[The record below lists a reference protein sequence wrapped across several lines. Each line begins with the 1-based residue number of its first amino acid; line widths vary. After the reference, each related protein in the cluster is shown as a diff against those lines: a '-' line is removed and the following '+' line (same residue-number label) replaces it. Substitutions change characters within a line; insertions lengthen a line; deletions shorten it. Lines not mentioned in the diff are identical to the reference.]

1 MNRRDVLNGVL
12 RGYSRFC
19 RFLFLVDANGLTEGV
34 EHLNVGGLDRKLSR
48 YRNPLD
54 LRDQLEDLK
63 DADISP
69 EAYPLATVVFRSETA
84 FDAPIA
90 DLVARASCVVLSPQS
105 VLQTL
110 QPEVPWSEE
119 FNLLHGEDFFAL
131 LESILERRRNWE
143 HVPSG
148 EEVPLFLA
156 ECALGHPLREK
167 LPSDTALALWER
179 LLHEPTTRAFFERNG
194 RLLQAV
200 HRQIQRSV
208 PIETKLELDPDF
220 VVFLWTSYLVHKYVP
235 RSELFTPE
243 FFGRD
248 VWAKYGIHEPH
259 SLREACERLLAENP
273 QQAVSQVRSAERA
286 LLESPH
292 RARLFLGLMGLEG
305 KHALT
310 KALSIASAEMVSAFL
325 SEACLEVVI
334 SHLAEGKVST
344 SGSRLRRLQTTLERK
359 HFAHRFPQ
367 YYERWHALYRLF
379 RALTELAER
388 VEAYHAQRFERD
400 LPILPITQWTEDF
413 YPNYLVPMGLLVEE
427 IANISAGSLFGQ
439 MPTFLVNEATR
450 IRERANLL
458 FARLVRSQYVRWL
471 AQQTPPP
478 LLTVDFLDTVF
489 LPYWRRL
496 REHSRS
502 PFVVWLLLNGL
513 RWDEWTILAPL
524 FSERLRAHRCVE
536 TRAVMALL
544 PTTRP
549 YNTGAL
555 ILGRFPSLADS
566 GTVSALLA
574 ERLAAE
580 DIPFAETVL
589 DPRNGVPNVREGVLL
604 VNVALAETGP
614 YKTSPTGKA
623 KETIRREADALLGEF
638 LRRIPS
644 RALLIAVSN
653 GGTAEI
659 EGPAT
664 PVREGVV
671 EVQPRWVGF
680 DRLSSGK
687 PLPSEVALFNA
698 DATRLPNPNVARCA
712 FAPPGVWFSTETRDA
727 GRRYLSGGISLEEMI
742 VPCAVFAPR
751 RFSLLGESQRKRPH
765 GTDHPSRKTSA
776 SSSNPKP
783 GASGT

>member
-1 MNRRDVLNGVL
+1 MLRRYPQFG
-12 RGYSRFC
+12 
-19 RFLFLVDANGLTEGV
+19 RFLFLVDANDLTEGI
-34 EHLNVGGLDRKLSR
+34 EYLNIGGSDHKLYR

-54 LRDQLEDLK
+54 LRDQLEELK
-63 DADISP
+63 DAEVSS
-69 EAYPLATVVFRSETA
+69 EAYPLATVIFRSEAA
-84 FDAPIA
+84 FDILIA
-90 DLVARASCVVLSPQS
+90 DLVARARCVVLSPQS
-105 VLQTL
+105 VLQAL

-131 LESILERRRNWE
+131 LESILERRRFWE

-156 ECALGHPLREK
+156 ECVLGHPLREK
-167 LPSDTALALWER
+167 LPPDTALALWER
-179 LLHEPTTRAFFERNG
+179 LLREPTTRAFFERNG

-220 VVFLWTSYLVHKYVP
+220 VVFLWTSYFVQKYVP

-248 VWAKYGIHEPH
+248 IWAKYGLHESD
-259 SLREACERLLAENP
+259 SLREVCERLLVENP

-286 LLESPH
+286 LLESPQ

-305 KHALT
+305 KHAVT
-310 KALSIASAEMVSAFL
+310 EALRIASEEMVSAFL
-325 SEACLEVVI
+325 SEACLEVLI
-334 SHLAEGKVST
+334 SHLAEGKVSI
-344 SGSRLRRLQTTLERK
+344 SGNRLHRLQTTLERK

-379 RALTELAER
+379 RSLTELSER

-400 LPILPITQWTEDF
+400 LPILPITWWTDDL

-427 IANISAGSLFGQ
+427 IVTISAESLFGQ
-439 MPTFLVNEATR
+439 MPLSLVNEAKR

-458 FARLVRSQYVRWL
+458 FARLVSSQYVRWL
-471 AQQTPPP
+471 AQQLPPP
-478 LLTVDFLDTVF
+478 LLTVDFLDAVL

-502 PFVVWLLLNGL
+502 PLVVLFLLNGL
-513 RWDEWTILAPL
+513 RWDEWIVLAPL

-536 TRAVMALL
+536 TRSVMALL

-580 DIPFAETVL
+580 DIPLAETIL
-589 DPRNGVPNVREGVLL
+589 DPRNGVPKVREGVLL
-604 VNVALAETGP
+604 VNIALAETGP
-614 YKTSPTGKA
+614 YKTSPTGEAIEK
-623 KETIRREADALLGEF
+623 IRREADTLLGEF
-638 LRRIPS
+638 LRQIPS

-653 GGTAEI
+653 GGTIEV

-664 PVREGVV
+664 SVREGVV

-680 DRLSSGK
+680 DRLSPGK

-698 DATRLPNPNVARCA
+698 DATHLPNPNVARCA
-712 FAPPGVWFSTETRDA
+712 FAPPGIWFSTDTRDT

-742 VPCAVFAPR
+742 VPCVVFAPK
-751 RFSLLGESQRKRPH
+751 RFSFFGKPH
-765 GTDHPSRKTSA
+765 DTAQPSLKTSA
-776 SSSNPKP
+776 SSSKPKP
-783 GASGT
+783 GDSAT